1 MNIKKIGSGL
11 IVAISMLA
19 FNAAASDKC
28 VDEIANIKAAAE
40 NLRCV
45 GTVEGNTG
53 LWNYAPIWQHA
64 AGKGRKKQDAVGDGC
79 DVHQKLAR
87 LLYEKPVV
95 KETKGKGKPR
105 DDNQLD
111 GRGAARALEDH
122 QYTYAIELLAELKAS
137 IEISVVNPDPDWGTV
152 SDTTNGNFPGD
163 AQYWAD
169 VYWKFADD
177 TQRAI
182 DDVNMVCYSDINP

>member
-1 MNIKKIGSGL
+1 VNIKKTGTGL
-11 IVAISMLA
+11 IVAMSMLA
-19 FNAAASDKC
+19 FNAAAQDNC
-28 VDEIANIKAAAE
+28 VVEIANIKAAAD
-40 NLRCV
+40 NLRCSDV
-45 GTVEGNTG
+45 DGNG
-53 LWNYAPIWQHA
+53 IYWNHAPIWQYA
-64 AGKGRKKQDAVGDGC
+64 AGNGRKKQDAVGDGC

-95 KETKGKGKPR
+95 KESNGKGKPTQ
-105 DDNQLD
+105 DNQTD

-122 QYTYAIELLAELKAS
+122 QYTYAIQLLAELKAS
-137 IEISVVNPDPDWGTV
+137 IETSVLNPDPDWGTV
-152 SDTTNGNFPGD
+152 TDATNGNFPGD